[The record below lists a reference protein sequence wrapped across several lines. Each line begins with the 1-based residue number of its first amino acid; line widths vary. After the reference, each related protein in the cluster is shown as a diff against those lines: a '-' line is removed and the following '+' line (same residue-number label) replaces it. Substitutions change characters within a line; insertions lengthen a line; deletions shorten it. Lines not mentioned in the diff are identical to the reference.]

1 MILTDPATMSV
12 LPSRRDVLRAGATLS
27 AAAGLDMSRAA
38 RGAGAARVLKMGYVY
53 VRDSQ
58 LGAGADEFT
67 RQVEAATGG
76 AYRIEHYPGG
86 VLGGEVETL
95 NGLRKG
101 EVDLAFISANVSSNV
116 VPEFGV
122 LDLPFLF
129 RDAAHAHAVL
139 DGPIGREYL
148 DKSRERDLMA
158 LAWGEIGM
166 RHITNAKRPIRTPE
180 DLRGLRLR
188 VPQSD
193 VMLRCFRQ
201 LGADAASLGFPAV
214 YGALEA
220 GRFDGPENPI
230 ATIRAAHFERV
241 QRYLTLSGHIYTC
254 AIFFVSTDLWDD
266 LNASERDTFV
276 AAARAGGL
284 VSRQWA
290 ARAEREGIEALHAA
304 GMEIVPHIDS
314 AAFLAA
320 LEPTWSEIA
329 RQFGEARIARMR
341 AQT

>member
-1 MILTDPATMSV
+1 MTINDPSM
-12 LPSRRDVLRAGATLS
+12 PCRRDLLRGV
-27 AAAGLDMSRAA
+27 AAAGAAAGFGVSHKA
-38 RGAGAARVLKMGYVY
+38 RGAAAARVLKMGYVY

-58 LGAGADEFT
+58 LGAGADEFA
-67 RQVEAATGG
+67 RRVEAATGG

-86 VLGGEVETL
+86 TLGGELETL
-95 NGLRKG
+95 DGLRKG
-101 EVDLAFISANVSSNV
+101 EIDLLFISANVSSNAA
-116 VPEFGV
+116 PELGV

-139 DGPIGREYL
+139 DGPIGQEFL
-148 DKSRERDLMA
+148 DKSREHDLMA

-166 RHITNAKRPIRTPE
+166 RHITNAKRPIHTPE

-201 LGADAASLGFPAV
+201 LGADAASLGFPAL

-220 GRFDGPENPI
+220 GRFDGQENPI
-230 ATIRAAHFERV
+230 ATIRASHFERV

-254 AIFFVSTDLWDD
+254 ALFCASPDLWDD
-266 LNASERDTFV
+266 LNASERDAFV

-284 VSRQWA
+284 ASRQWA
-290 ARAEREGIEALHAA
+290 ARAEREGIEALHTA
-304 GMEIVPHIDS
+304 GMEVVPHVDS
-314 AAFLAA
+314 DAFLAA
-320 LEPTWSEIA
+320 LQPTWSEFA